1 MKKQITKAIPF
12 IGNATQ
18 RMPTRPPAPNNTGLN
33 SYHQATSPNVV
44 AVRNP
49 NQRSTK

>member
-1 MKKQITKAIPF
+1 MKNTTKTIAF
-12 IGNATQ
+12 IGNAGQ

-33 SYHQATSPNVV
+33 AYHQPVSPNV
-44 AVRNP
+44 AAIRNP